1 MPEPGSMERDI
12 SRVEIQI
19 SVLTSQTR
27 EWHTSMTKE
36 LAELKT
42 LVGQHGVLCPY
53 RERIA
58 AIAVVERDIT
68 DDRKEITDIKEIVH
82 DLELAV
88 ARSSAIGGATGGSVV
103 VIATGIVFG
112 VGKAAGWW

>member
-1 MPEPGSMERDI
+1 MPEVASMERDI
-12 SRVEIQI
+12 SRVESQI
-19 SVLTSQTR
+19 AALTSQTR

-58 AIAVVERDIT
+58 AIAQVERDIVV
-68 DDRKEITDIKEIVH
+68 DGKAIADMREDIRA
-82 DLELAV
+82 LELAV

-103 VIATGIVFG
+103 VLATSIVFG
-112 VGKAAGWW
+112 IGKAAGWW